1 MEGND
6 ELDWLSFGDDCWTE
20 CGQKGGWCSAC
31 MNYDSVSTSGYCC
44 SGINH
49 QAGGGPI
56 ENGDCPVEA
65 VAAQLSISHSC
76 VISKSQT
83 NTNLAVWAG
92 NAVNTLV
99 VNGKRFGANWGGAEY
114 VISMQE
120 GERVTGL
127 EYGII
132 QWDYDQDWSNS
143 ICGLYVVTNVQ
154 KHGMY
159 HPDIP
164 CPTEYSVSIPDGVDF
179 ADFLVDD
186 IIVKPS
192 NTDLGYWITG
202 FKSQIPVFNA

>member
-1 MEGND
+1 MKEDFLIQVSDGYIGIFFSDNG
-6 ELDWLSFGDDCWTE
+6 L
-20 CGQKGGWCSAC
+20 KGGLVLELNDARIIKSELNTIVA
-31 MNYDSVSTSGYCC
+31 
-44 SGINH
+44 
-49 QAGGGPI
+49 AGGGPGFESSGNI
-56 ENGDCPVEA
+56 RVRGICNRT
-65 VAAQLSISHSC
+65 
-76 VISKSQT
+76 KM
-83 NTNLAVWAG
+83 NLAVWAG

-114 VISMQE
+114 VIPMQE